1 MGDVQKRV
9 GGNVARL
16 RKQRGLTQ
24 EALAQAADVKQTYLS
39 EIENGK
45 RNPTLGML
53 VRLATALDADV
64 HDLTRP

>member
-9 GGNVARL
+9 GGNVAKL

-24 EALAQAADVKQTYLS
+24 DALAQAADVKQTYLS

-53 VRLATALDADV
+53 VRLAAALGADV

>member
-9 GGNVARL
+9 GGNVAKL

-24 EALAQAADVKQTYLS
+24 EALAQSAEIKQTYLS

-45 RNPTLGML
+45 RNPTLGMME
-53 VRLATALDADV
+53 RIAAALGADV

>member
-45 RNPTLGML
+45 RNPTLGMME
-53 VRLATALDADV
+53 RIAAALGADV

>member
-1 MGDVQKRV
+1 MADVQKRV
-9 GGNVARL
+9 GGNVAKL

-24 EALAQAADVKQTYLS
+24 EALAQSAEIKQTYLS

-45 RNPTLGML
+45 RNPTLGMME
-53 VRLATALDADV
+53 RIAAALGADV